1 MTFMEIFE
9 AGGPIMWPLVLCSL
23 IAVAII
29 IERAI
34 NLRGSRILNRTIVER
49 ISDLIVGDQLDR
61 AIEICDENDGVF
73 ASIISAGLEMIA
85 RGGSQ
90 NAAKE
95 AIENAGRHEAGRL
108 NRYLGVLGTVVGISP
123 LLGLLGTVTGM
134 IQVFNT
140 IAASGGGASE
150 LSGGISEALITT
162 ATGLL
167 IAIPALV
174 AYNYYRGKV
183 ETIVMVLE
191 GASMRILRDF
201 YQPVKPRSTETGN

>member
-1 MTFMEIFE
+1 MTFIEIFE
-9 AGGPIMWPLVLCSL
+9 AGGPIMWPLAICSL
-23 IAVAII
+23 VAVAII

-49 ISDLIVGDQLDR
+49 ISDLIVGDHLDR

-191 GASMRILRDF
+191 GASLRILRDF
-201 YQPVKPRSTETGN
+201 YQPVKPRITETGN

>member
-1 MTFMEIFE
+1 MTLIEIFE
-9 AGGPIMWPLVLCSL
+9 AGGPIMWPLIICSL
-23 IAVAII
+23 VAVAII

-49 ISDLIVGDQLDR
+49 ISDLVVGNRVDR
-61 AIEICDENDGVF
+61 AIEICDENHGSF
-73 ASIISAGLEMIA
+73 PSIISAGLEMIA

-90 NAAKE
+90 SAAKE
-95 AIENAGRHEAGRL
+95 AIENAGRHETGRL

-134 IQVFNT
+134 IQVFKT

-183 ETIVMVLE
+183 ETIVMGLE
-191 GASMRILRDF
+191 SASLRILRDF
-201 YQPVKPRSTETGN
+201 YQPVKPRITDSGS

>member
-1 MTFMEIFE
+1 MTFIEIFE
-9 AGGPIMWPLVLCSL
+9 AGGPIMWPLAICSL
-23 IAVAII
+23 VAVAII

-191 GASMRILRDF
+191 GASLRILRDF
-201 YQPVKPRSTETGN
+201 YQPVKPRITETGN